1 MILFMGSA
9 ETIAIL
15 KWIRGR
21 AFTKADL
28 ASHLDSIG
36 YQDPFASVSLSPPI
50 DRIMATIKRS
60 GYATKHGRMWLGNPA
75 VVDSAI
81 NSHRRNPIVASHVS
95 YQSVISQ
102 AVQLVGRPVDVDLI
116 NRCLG
121 DLGREKRNRRSVR

>member
-15 KWIRGR
+15 QWIRAR

-28 ASHLDSIG
+28 VAHLDSIG
-36 YQDPFASVSLSPPI
+36 YKDPFASVSVAPPI

-60 GYATKHGRMWLGNPA
+60 GFATKQGRMWLGNPA
-75 VVDSAI
+75 AIDSAI

-102 AVQLVGRPVDVDLI
+102 AVQLIGRPVDVDLI

-121 DLGREKRNRRSVR
+121 DLGREKRNRPSVR

>member
-15 KWIRGR
+15 QWIRTR

-28 ASHLDSIG
+28 VAHLDSIG
-36 YQDPFASVSLSPPI
+36 YKDPFASVSASPPI

-60 GYATKHGRMWLGNPA
+60 GFATKQGRMWVGNPT
-75 VVDSAI
+75 VIDIAI
-81 NSHRRNPIVASHVS
+81 KSHHRNPIVASHVS

-102 AVQLVGRPVDVDLI
+102 TAQLVGQPIDVDLI